1 MPWPRPPRAAGSVQ
15 TGPLLLAWA
24 AVAVGIGRK
33 YGDYSDFSL
42 AMVLAGTALL
52 TMACLVRVPI
62 PPAVGAAAAA
72 AALVTGIVWPGPLNH
87 AGGGWYVLSRV
98 ACGAAALLAIGSAR
112 WRRLLGPA
120 LAAVAVC
127 GAARILAAPAP
138 PIDVHVLLQQSAR
151 DLFTSDMYRAVWHG
165 SPIGQLQDVYPYL
178 PWTSVLLWPFHLV
191 TTDVR
196 AGLLVADL
204 VAAGLVARLGRPA
217 YGLLLVTY
225 PLFAYGLQQS
235 WTEPLLIALLA
246 GTVLAVRSGRSAL
259 AVVLFAV
266 ALATKQHVTLLVPLA
281 AVWPAFGWRRTLR
294 AVGLGLLLVLP
305 WFAAGP
311 GHLWHDAVTYQ
322 LHYPPLAT
330 ELGVPALAVQHG
342 LTTGLW
348 LPLLALA
355 AAYVVALVTLPR
367 NATGFAVGG
376 ALVLLALDVTNAQ
389 SFFNHYTL
397 PMALLVIGLAAQPEC
412 QDAGYERSAVVAEAG
427 GAGRPRDDPAGRPA
441 AAVEHRVLLG
451 RYERPHLGHRR
462 PRQDPQHAP
471 RPAGG
476 AGGDDA

>member
-1 MPWPRPPRAAGSVQ
+1 MPWPRPTRAARTVQ
-15 TGPLLLAWA
+15 AGPLLLAWA

-42 AMVLAGTALL
+42 ALVLAGTALL
-52 TMACLVRVPI
+52 VAACLVRLPVP
-62 PPAVGAAAAA
+62 ATVGALAAA

-98 ACGAAALLAIGSAR
+98 ACGAAALLAIGCTR
-112 WRRLLGPA
+112 WRRLLWPA
-120 LAAVAVC
+120 LAAVALC
-127 GAARILAAPAP
+127 GVARILASPAP

-151 DLFTSDMYRAVWHG
+151 DLFGSDMYRAAWVG
-165 SPIGQLQDVYPYL
+165 SPPGQLQDVYPYL

-196 AGLLVADL
+196 AGLLAADL
-204 VAAGLVARLGRPA
+204 LAAGLVARLGRPA

-246 GTVLAVRSGRSAL
+246 GTVLAVRAERTAL

-266 ALATKQHVTLLVPLA
+266 ALATKQHMALLVPLA
-281 AVWPAFGWRRTLR
+281 AAWPAFGWRRTLR
-294 AVGLGLLLVLP
+294 SVGLGVVLVLP

-330 ELGVPALAVQHG
+330 ELGLPALLVRNG
-342 LTTGLW
+342 LSTGLW
-348 LPLLALA
+348 LPVLALA
-355 AAYVVALVTLPR
+355 AAYALALTRLPR
-367 NATGFAVGG
+367 TATGFAVGG

-397 PMALLVIGLAAQPEC
+397 PMALLVIGLAAQPRAAPRC
-412 QDAGYERSAVVAEAG
+412 QDA
-427 GAGRPRDDPAGRPA
+427 
-441 AAVEHRVLLG
+441 EHG
-451 RYERPHLGHRR
+451 
-462 PRQDPQHAP
+462 
-471 RPAGG
+471 
-476 AGGDDA
+476 